1 MVWEVALGMQIAG
14 GFMSSR
20 AKRKAG
26 KAALREAR
34 AQAAE
39 VRLQKQDVALLATQ
53 AHEDLQAQ
61 FAEMVA
67 YNAAAAAAGGR
78 VGRSA
83 SALKKREQQL
93 YGKSVDRLRLQEAR
107 EKAALEKEAQA
118 IERRGVQAR
127 KSYRAQSRNTLFD
140 TAYKAA
146 NLIDASDFGKT
157 TTGNTTKLT
166 TNYTGKNTSGNKIY
180 Y

>member
-1 MVWEVALGMQIAG
+1 MVWQVALGMQVAG

-20 AKRKAG
+20 AKKKAG

-53 AHEDLQAQ
+53 QHEQALEA
-61 FAEMVA
+61 FAEQVA
-67 YNAAAAAAGGR
+67 YNAAAMAAGGR
-78 VGRSA
+78 TGRSA
-83 SALKKREQQL
+83 AALRKREQRL
-93 YGKSVDRLRLQEAR
+93 YGRDVDRLRLQEAR
-107 EKAALEKEAQA
+107 EKAALEKEAKA

-127 KSYRAQSRNTLFD
+127 KSYRAEARRTLFD

-146 NLIDASDFGKT
+146 DLIDF
-157 TTGNTTKLT
+157 NT
-166 TNYTGKNTSGNKIY
+166 
-180 Y
+180 

>member
-1 MVWEVALGMQIAG
+1 MVWQVALGLQVAG
-14 GFMSSR
+14 GLMSSR
-20 AKRKAG
+20 SSRRAG

-39 VRLQKQDVALLATQ
+39 VRLQKNDVALLATQ
-53 AHEDLQAQ
+53 AHEDQQAQ

-67 YNAAAAAAGGR
+67 YNAAAVAAGGR

-93 YGKSVDRLRLQEAR
+93 YSKSIDRLRLQEAR
-107 EKAALEKEAQA
+107 EKTALEKEAQA

-127 KSYRAQSRNTLFD
+127 KAYRAQARNTLFD
-140 TAYKAA
+140 TAYKASA
-146 NLIDASDFGKT
+146 FIPEKT
-157 TTGNTTKLT
+157 
-166 TNYTGKNTSGNKIY
+166 
-180 Y
+180 

>member
-53 AHEDLQAQ
+53 AHEDQQAQ

-67 YNAAAAAAGGR
+67 YNTAAVAAGGR

-83 SALKKREQQL
+83 AALKKREQQL

-107 EKAALEKEAQA
+107 EKAALEKEAKA

-127 KSYRAQSRNTLFD
+127 KSYRAQARNTLFD
-140 TAYKAA
+140 TAYKASA
-146 NLIDASDFGKT
+146 FIPSG
-157 TTGNTTKLT
+157 
-166 TNYTGKNTSGNKIY
+166 TSEAPKEET
-180 Y
+180 

>member
-1 MVWEVALGMQIAG
+1 MWKVVIAAAG
-14 GFMSSR
+14 AFQSASASR
-20 AKRKAG
+20 QAG
-26 KAALREAR
+26 QAALREAR

-53 AHEDLQAQ
+53 AHEDQQAQ

-67 YNAAAAAAGGR
+67 YNTAAVAAGGR

-83 SALKKREQQL
+83 AALKKREQQL

-127 KSYRAQSRNTLFD
+127 KSYRAQARNTLFD
-140 TAYKAA
+140 TAYKASSF
-146 NLIDASDFGKT
+146 IP
-157 TTGNTTKLT
+157 
-166 TNYTGKNTSGNKIY
+166 SGAPEEPKEKG
-180 Y
+180 